1 MATDQFVLEK
11 TTHAIIEDSE
21 QLSKVNHHTCKKP
34 SMTAA
39 VCEVKRVPKYR
50 GSEGNINSVRRL
62 ASTSSSTSSQ
72 SLTNCQYVSVVV
84 TNEQTATNR
93 ENVITCHVNELNQTA
108 HDNGILH
115 PNISKISDEVD
126 NSIELTHNYSNDI
139 DIPSKPKN
147 LSGNHV
153 EVNIPKVIIKHDKN
167 SDRDRNNVVNVE
179 LPNEE
184 NPVTVQPSDALAF
197 TDESCTKYIDSED
210 SINSEET

>member
-21 QLSKVNHHTCKKP
+21 HLSKVNHHTCNKP
-34 SMTAA
+34 AVTSS
-39 VCEVKRVPKYR
+39 VCEVRRVPKYR

-93 ENVITCHVNELNQTA
+93 ENVITCHANESNQTA
-108 HDNGILH
+108 HDNDILH

-139 DIPSKPKN
+139 DIPSEPKN

-153 EVNIPKVIIKHDKN
+153 EVDIPIVIIKHDKN
-167 SDRDRNNVVNVE
+167 SDREINYDVNVE
-179 LPNEE
+179 LQKEE
-184 NPVTVQPSDALAF
+184 TPVNVQPSDALAF
-197 TDESCTKYIDSED
+197 NDESCIKYIDSED